1 MIGQSPELN
10 RRHRAVA
17 LAWLGALAPG
27 PVPLSGLHKIYLGQ
41 PVWGVVYLLL
51 GWTQIPR
58 VACAIEGFWLLSRPL
73 ETFKIDSKEART
85 SGWDADR
92 VSALGTALRELDQ
105 LRQEGLISELEFEQE
120 RRHLLEHL
128 GPG

>member
-1 MIGQSPELN
+1 
-10 RRHRAVA
+10 
-17 LAWLGALAPG
+17 
-27 PVPLSGLHKIYLGQ
+27 
-41 PVWGVVYLLL
+41 
-51 GWTQIPR
+51 